1 MEIESQT
8 AWGRVDQVYETNIK
22 GKLLLLLLVMLSSN
36 SREID
41 AFKMEELKFK
51 DHLISETKKVDQ
63 KLNTTKVKLQGYFK
77 S

>member
-1 MEIESQT
+1 LEIESQT